1 MTTLKIRLALD
12 ATGEGEPDSDRVR
25 VTLVN
30 TGTSPVVVA
39 GRLAIG
45 YADSTDREI
54 YAVLRDPRTGAV
66 VGGQA
71 QLYHRAP
78 HSADDVRTL
87 LPGQE
92 IDSVFRLDEWYDRP
106 AGDLELQ
113 VVYDPAAVAAR
124 FADVENVQ
132 VVSDPVRLGGRSG
145 AGPVV

>member
-1 MTTLKIRLALD
+1 MTALKLRLGV
-12 ATGEGEPDSDRVR
+12 TGESIR

-54 YAVLRDPRTGAV
+54 YAVLRDPHTGAE
-66 VGGQA
+66 VGGRA

-78 HSADDVRTL
+78 HSAADLWTL

-92 IDSVFRLDEWYDRP
+92 IASVFHLDEWYSRP

-113 VVYDPAAVAAR
+113 VVYDPAEVAAR
-124 FADVENVQ
+124 FPDVSGAS
-132 VVSDPVRLGGRSG
+132 VVSEPVRLGGT
-145 AGPVV
+145 